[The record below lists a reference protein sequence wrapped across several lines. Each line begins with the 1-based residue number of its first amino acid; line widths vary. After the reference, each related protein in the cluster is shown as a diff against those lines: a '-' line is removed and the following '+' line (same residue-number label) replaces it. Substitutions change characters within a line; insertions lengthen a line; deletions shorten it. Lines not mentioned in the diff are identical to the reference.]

1 MRPLEVM
8 GRIGQT
14 VRACFYSPEK
24 LIVPSIQKPQRV
36 RRVPRA
42 LPSRFKRQRVLIVG
56 CGDVGQRVARLW
68 RPMERRISMELPGG
82 AQSISADVPD
92 LIAEKG
98 AQPHH
103 RLSLVRALTSSP
115 EKCAALRARGILP
128 LQGNLDDA
136 ASLRRL
142 AGLAQRVV
150 HLAPPAAIASVEGET
165 AASVQDRRTRHL
177 LRALV
182 RRAHSAPALVYGST
196 SGVYGDWQG
205 AWVDEAM
212 PLRATT
218 ARALRRV
225 DAESQLRSWA
235 LRFQDSGARVHV
247 LRIPG
252 IYAGDREG
260 GTPVAR
266 LLRGTP
272 ALRAEDD
279 VFTSHIHAD
288 DLARAVALALWR
300 GKPQRTTN
308 VADDSILRM
317 GDYFDL
323 AADLWQLP
331 RPPRISRAEA
341 VQQLSPVLLSF
352 MSESRRIANR
362 RMKMELGLRLRYPT
376 VQQGLAA
383 AYLLSK
389 DLPKK

>member
-1 MRPLEVM
+1 M
-8 GRIGQT
+8 
-14 VRACFYSPEK
+14 
-24 LIVPSIQKPQRV
+24 

-42 LPSRFKRQRVLIVG
+42 LPSRFKRQRILIVG

-68 RPMERRISMELPGG
+68 QPVERRVSMQLAAG
-82 AQSISADVPD
+82 AHLASAESSN
-92 LIAEKG
+92 LIAKEG
-98 AQPHH
+98 ARSNHRQP
-103 RLSLVRALTSSP
+103 LVRALTSSP
-115 EKCAALRARGILP
+115 DKCAALRAQGILP
-128 LQGNLDDA
+128 LLGNLDDA

-150 HLAPPAAIASVEGET
+150 HLAPPAAIASTEGEA
-165 AASVQDRRTRHL
+165 AASVHDRRTRHL

-182 RRAHSAPALVYGST
+182 RRANSAPALVYGST

-235 LRFQDSGARVHV
+235 LRFQDGGARVHV

-288 DLARAVALALWR
+288 DLARTVALALWR
-300 GKPQRTTN
+300 GRPQRTTN
-308 VADDSILRM
+308 VADDSTLRM